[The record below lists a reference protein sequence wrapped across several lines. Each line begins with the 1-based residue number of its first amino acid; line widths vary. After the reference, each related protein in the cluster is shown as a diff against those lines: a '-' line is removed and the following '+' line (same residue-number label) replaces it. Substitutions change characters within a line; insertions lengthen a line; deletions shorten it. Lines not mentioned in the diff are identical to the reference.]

1 MATRAKIKPV
11 NLAPDSVKAQA
22 ATEAKRKRQSKAA
35 LKAEVAKHDPAELVK
50 AARFLEEQTKLTDP
64 DAIAAREAKK
74 KAEHEAYLQALRE
87 DAAALGRDPDEYIA
101 EQTASV
107 PKTDGYCGPMLA
119 LRAAAKG
126 YVKGKNG
133 NPHCGDDLA
142 TLLDGLTRDQVVGVL
157 IIAMKLPGNPYPHL
171 NPGQQSMN
179 LRNKA
184 RGQLKNGLL
193 KSDDIQGAIVAI
205 TK

>member
-11 NLAPDSVKAQA
+11 NLAPDAVKAQA

-35 LKAEVAKHDPAELVK
+35 LRETAKPTPIAERKAGQVK
-50 AARFLEEQTKLTDP
+50 VEASL
-64 DAIAAREAKK
+64 DAQVIAAREAKK
-74 KAEHEAYLQALRE
+74 KVEHEAYLQALRE

-101 EQTASV
+101 EQTVSV

-119 LRAAAKG
+119 LRSAAKG

-142 TLLDGLTRDQVVGVL
+142 SLLDGLTRDQVVGVL

-193 KSDDIQGAIVAI
+193 KSEDIQAAIATI

>member
-11 NLAPDSVKAQA
+11 NLAPDAVKAQA
-22 ATEAKRKRQSKAA
+22 ATEAKRKRESKA
-35 LKAEVAKHDPAELVK
+35 
-50 AARFLEEQTKLTDP
+50 KL
-64 DAIAAREAKK
+64 REATTPAKPKPEPKPAPVVDQTALAAKK
-74 KAEHEAYLQALRE
+74 AAEHEAYLQALRE

-101 EQTASV
+101 EQLVEPAKQT
-107 PKTDGYCGPMLA
+107 GYVGPMLA

-142 TLLDGLTRDQVVGVL
+142 SLLDGLTRDQVVGVL

-193 KSDDIQGAIVAI
+193 KSEDIQAAIATI